1 MFKQIS
7 LKLVC
12 VAMLLSM
19 VSCKKWLDLQPQ
31 DGITGKEF
39 WQTKEQVQS
48 AVVGCYA
55 SLLGGSRPMSE
66 LFFIWGE
73 LRADMIAATTATSNE
88 EIDIINVSILDRNSF
103 LNWRPI
109 YQTINYC
116 NTVIDNAP
124 GVLKVVSKFFHEP
137 LNH

>member
-7 LKLVC
+7 LNLVC
-12 VAMLLSM
+12 LAMLLSM
-19 VSCKKWLDLQPQ
+19 ISCKKWLDLQPQ

-109 YQTINYC
+109 YQTVHYWKRL
-116 NTVIDNAP
+116 P
-124 GVLKVVSKFFHEP
+124 
-137 LNH
+137 

>member
-73 LRADMIAATTATSNE
+73 LRADMIAGGGSC
-88 EIDIINVSILDRNSF
+88 
-103 LNWRPI
+103 
-109 YQTINYC
+109 C
-116 NTVIDNAP
+116 NHI
-124 GVLKVVSKFFHEP
+124 SS
-137 LNH
+137 